1 MSHRQPHTG
10 TPQPILGVSE
20 TLASSSL
27 GVNTMIQLDEGA
39 ALYPGECTGI
49 VAGTDYT
56 ALYEKFH
63 NTSVS
68 TTDLATPNGNA
79 ASVKIAYGS
88 DAGTISAEFGTP
100 ALVDLGGN
108 PASVTTVTAAG
119 SVLMPIR
126 LSLTPDLCCSKRHAD
141 PRGLH
146 SPFERRLI
154 STTIRGECRSSHD
167 REHRSTAVQ
176 RHYDKTSVARD
187 RSQAGGGS
195 LREDRGHS

>member
-1 MSHRQPHTG
+1 MD
-10 TPQPILGVSE
+10 VSE

-27 GVNTMIQLDEGA
+27 GVNTMIQLDERA
-39 ALYPGECTGI
+39 ALYPRECTEI

-100 ALVDLGGN
+100 ALVDLGSN
-108 PASVTTVTAAG
+108 PASVTTVTATG

-126 LSLTPDLCCSKRHAD
+126 LSLTCAVPSGTQTHEAYYTPQNIMEYFKFCIRNNL
-141 PRGLH
+141 
-146 SPFERRLI
+146 LI
-154 STTIRGECRSSHD
+154 TMR
-167 REHRSTAVQ
+167 
-176 RHYDKTSVARD
+176 TS
-187 RSQAGGGS
+187 
-195 LREDRGHS
+195 